1 MTVSTGICVTGG
13 AGYIGSHACYA
24 LGTEGRAPLVVDN
37 LTTGHQGAVRWGPLA
52 HIDLRDTPQLTEALC
67 QNNIRTVLHFAASA
81 YVGDSMQDPISYY
94 DNNVYGMI
102 SLLQACLAAGV
113 RRFILSSSCA
123 TYGIPQTVPIAETT
137 PQHPISPY
145 GQSKLICETMLRDV
159 AGQAGMDFAILRY
172 FNAAGADPSGALCEE
187 HSPETHLIPLALA
200 ATLPQGDALALF
212 GTDYDTADGTCVRDY
227 IHVSDLVR
235 GHLMALAHLEK
246 FGGSLVL
253 NLGSGSGVSNMQII
267 QVVEEVTGAKVKL
280 RKAPRRQGDPPKLIA
295 DIDQAREVI
304 SFDPSHSDI
313 HTIVTDAARSFGL
326 LKVQNAKSA

>member
-1 MTVSTGICVTGG
+1 MSASTGICVTGG

-24 LGTEGRAPLVVDN
+24 LGVEGRPPLVVDN
-37 LTTGHQGAVRWGPLA
+37 LVTGHRAAVRWGPLA
-52 HIDLRDTPQLTEALC
+52 HIDLRDTTQLTHALW
-67 QNNIRTVLHFAASA
+67 QHKTRTVLHFAASA

-94 DNNVYGMI
+94 DNNVCGMI

-113 RRFILSSSCA
+113 RHFILSSSCA
-123 TYGIPQTVPIAETT
+123 TYGIPQTIPITETT
-137 PQHPISPY
+137 SQRPISPY
-145 GQSKLICETMLRDV
+145 GQSKLICENILRDA

-187 HSPETHLIPLALA
+187 HSPETHLIPRALA
-200 ATLPQGDALALF
+200 ATCPQGEPLALF

-253 NLGSGSGVSNMQII
+253 NLGSGRGVSNMQII
-267 QVVEEVTGAKVKL
+267 QVVEEVTGAEVKV
-280 RKAPRRQGDPPKLIA
+280 RKAPRRQGDPPSLIA
-295 DIDQAREVI
+295 DINQAREI
-304 SFDPSHSDI
+304 LGFEPNHSDI
-313 HTIVTDAARSFGL
+313 HTIIADAARSFGL